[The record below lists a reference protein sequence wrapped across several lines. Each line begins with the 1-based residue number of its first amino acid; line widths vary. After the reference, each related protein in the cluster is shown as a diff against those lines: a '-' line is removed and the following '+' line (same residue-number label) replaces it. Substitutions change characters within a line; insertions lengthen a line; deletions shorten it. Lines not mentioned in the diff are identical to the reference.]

1 MAIVTQITN
10 KIEIMYS
17 GATASGYY
25 NVPIVILSSGTTFS
39 GSTISGVAVCYF
51 FNTTSGIQ
59 REKVAQLREIVLDCY
74 NRMV

>member
-1 MAIVTQITN
+1 MAIITQITN

-25 NVPIVILSSGTTFS
+25 NVPMMILSSGTTFS
-39 GSTISGVAVCYF
+39 GGVLSGVAVCYY